1 MPSTTKRQQRFFA
14 MIHQANKN
22 HKRLKGQ
29 ARKVQKQMTDKQVKH
44 FTKLEEN
51 NQIWESYNQSTPI
64 CAIAFNVNR
73 LGIHNT
79 RLITHPLHLQYI
91 LSTTHSQNIDDNL
104 YKVFDRINPSTEYYY
119 MIHDFTPQTWVKFN
133 NIISQLSNGLTIESF
148 PTSLN
153 RLINQFKTYYPKESK
168 PLLNYIKYHNME
180 TDNVKSDEI
189 AEMFDESYNT
199 DNNKL
204 PICLIE
210 FVPTYKNVYICGLDD
225 FKDNIETVCNSF
237 DKIDTNT
244 YRSVETGDT
253 YFYAVYEFTP
263 KTWIEFS
270 DVVYKLNYGAKL
282 DDLVLAKKRLIK
294 KLEYEFPKE
303 SKPLVNYIKYHNM
316 EVDGIDSNEISEL
329 FG

>member
-29 ARKVQKQMTDKQVKH
+29 ARKVQKSMTNKQIKH

-51 NQIWESYNQSTPI
+51 TQIWESYNQNSPT
-64 CAIAFNVNR
+64 CAIIFNINR
-73 LGIHNT
+73 LGIHN
-79 RLITHPLHLQYI
+79 ITLDTHSLHLQYI
-91 LSTTHSQNIDDNL
+91 TTNNPATSTDDNL
-104 YKVFDRINPSTEYYY
+104 YKVFNRINPSTEYYY
-119 MIHDFTPQTWVKFN
+119 MIYDFTPKTWDRFN
-133 NIISQLSNGLTIESF
+133 NIINQLSNGLTIESF
-148 PTSLN
+148 PASLN
-153 RLINQFKTYYPKESK
+153 RLITQFKTHYPKESK
-168 PLLNYIKYHNME
+168 PLLNYIKYHDME

-199 DNNKL
+199 NNKL
-204 PICLIE
+204 PICLIA
-210 FVPTYKNVYICGLDD
+210 FVPTYKNVHICGLDN

-244 YRSVETGDT
+244 YKSTETGDT

-263 KTWIEFS
+263 KTWNELS
-270 DVVYKLNYGAKL
+270 NVVYKLNYGANL
-282 DDLVLAKKRLIK
+282 DDLTLAKRQLIK
-294 KLEYEFPKE
+294 KLEREFPKE